1 MTGACHAPVGGR
13 QGKPLSDTDPS
24 AFLVPIKKSA
34 DLEMDGSLEAN
45 AVAERLTITPN
56 FENVG
61 TTHKP
66 RNTA

>member
-1 MTGACHAPVGGR
+1 MNGR
-13 QGKPLSDTDPS
+13 QGKALADTDPTVAPVS
-24 AFLVPIKKSA
+24 IEKSA